1 MQSKKKAEG
10 FLRKQAWLRERLA
23 EGMHFKMVES
33 EGRGFI
39 EYIPGELAW
48 RAVHAPGY
56 MMIHCLWVIGKSK
69 GKGFGSILLADCID
83 TARKA
88 GMRGVAMVTN
98 SGNWL
103 AGEELLIKAGFSV
116 VDEALPG
123 FKLLAL
129 QFKPGASPTFPQD
142 WTQRCGRWGKGL
154 VVVRTDQCPSLDRCV
169 NETRELAAE
178 RGLAFREVHL
188 PDAATVQAQ
197 SPSPYGVFAILNEGK
212 LLSYHLLLKKQIAQ
226 RLAATD

>member
-1 MQSKKKAEG
+1 MAKSPKPRLISVTPENMGETGFFCMQSKKKAEG

-23 EGMHFKMVES
+23 EGMQFKMVES

-39 EYIPGELAW
+39 EYIPGDLAW

-69 GKGFGSILLADCID
+69 YKGFGSILLADCID

-103 AGEELLIKAGFSV
+103 AGEELQSG
-116 VDEALPG
+116 
-123 FKLLAL
+123 L
-129 QFKPGASPTFPQD
+129 QC
-142 WTQRCGRWGKGL
+142 RRW
-154 VVVRTDQCPSLDRCV
+154 RS
-169 NETRELAAE
+169 TRL
-178 RGLAFREVHL
+178 
-188 PDAATVQAQ
+188 
-197 SPSPYGVFAILNEGK
+197 
-212 LLSYHLLLKKQIAQ
+212 
-226 RLAATD
+226 